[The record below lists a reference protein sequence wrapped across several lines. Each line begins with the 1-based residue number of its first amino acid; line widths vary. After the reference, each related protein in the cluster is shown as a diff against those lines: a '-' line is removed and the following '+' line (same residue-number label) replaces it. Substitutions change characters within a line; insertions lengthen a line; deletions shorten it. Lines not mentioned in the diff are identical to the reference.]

1 MGVAVVCVTAHVQAP
16 CAEVSAAAQPCH
28 VASSWKAATLQQK
41 DCTVEEENWYWHAH
55 ESARS
60 QTR

>member
-1 MGVAVVCVTAHVQAP
+1 VGVAVVCIAAHVQAP
-16 CAEVSAAAQPCH
+16 SAEVGAAAQPWH
-28 VASSWKAATLQQK
+28 VASSREAATLQQK
-41 DCTVEEENWYWHAH
+41 DCTVEEWHAH

>member
-1 MGVAVVCVTAHVQAP
+1 MGVAVVFVAAHAQAP
-16 CAEVSAAAQPCH
+16 SAEVSAAAQACNE
-28 VASSWKAATLQQK
+28 ASSRQATTLQQK
-41 DCTVEEENWYWHAH
+41 DCTVEEWHAH